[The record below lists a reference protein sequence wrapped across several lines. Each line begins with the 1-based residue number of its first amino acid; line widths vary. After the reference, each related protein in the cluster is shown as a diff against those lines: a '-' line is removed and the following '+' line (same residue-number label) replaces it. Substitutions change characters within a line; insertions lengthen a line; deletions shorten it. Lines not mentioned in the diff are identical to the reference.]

1 VAVKVDVDPALCEA
15 HGECMSILPE
25 VFDLDDEEVLQIREG
40 ELAEDEVARAERA
53 VASCPMGAL
62 RFSR

>member
-1 VAVKVDVDPALCEA
+1 MKVEVDPALCEA
-15 HGECMSILPE
+15 HGECTSILPE
-25 VFDLDDEEVLQIREG
+25 VFDLDEDEVLQIRDG
-40 ELAEDEVARAERA
+40 ELAEGEIERAERA